1 MRRFNILVG
10 IIAIFGDDVL
20 LLRRSLSEKF
30 LPGAW
35 GPPCGT
41 IVFGERL
48 EDAVRRE
55 LLEETAL
62 HVSKFKGMVGYSM
75 FMSDKEGDELHNLQ
89 INYLIE
95 VVSAE
100 PVILDKSNDDY
111 KWLPIQE
118 CESAGLSEYA
128 LSTIKQAFD
137 SKNRMTK

>member
-10 IIAIFGDDVL
+10 IIPICGNNVL
-20 LLRRSLSEKF
+20 LLRRSLTEKF

-35 GPPCGT
+35 GPPCGK
-41 IVFGERL
+41 INFGERL

-62 HVSKFKGMVGYSM
+62 QVREFKRMIGYSM
-75 FMSDKEGDELHNLQ
+75 FMSDKDGDELHNLQ

-100 PVILDKSNDDY
+100 PVRLDKSNDAY
-111 KWLPIQE
+111 RWIPINE
-118 CESAGLSEYA
+118 YGSLDLSEYA
-128 LSTIKQAFD
+128 LCTLQQAFNSD
-137 SKNRMTK
+137 LTHG

>member
-1 MRRFNILVG
+1 MKRFNILVG

-35 GPPCGT
+35 GPPCGK
-41 IVFGERL
+41 IFFGERL

-62 HVSKFKGMVGYSM
+62 QVNKFKRMVGYSM

-95 VVSAE
+95 VESAE

-111 KWLPIQE
+111 KWIPIQE

-137 SKNRMTK
+137 SHESHD